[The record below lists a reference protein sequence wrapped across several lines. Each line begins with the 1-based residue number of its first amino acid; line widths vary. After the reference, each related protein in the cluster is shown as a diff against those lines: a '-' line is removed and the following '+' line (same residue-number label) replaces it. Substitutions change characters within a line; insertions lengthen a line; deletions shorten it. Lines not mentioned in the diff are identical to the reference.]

1 MPTFNRPPV
10 PPASSAPVL
19 TGLGQALRWLRER
32 QVRKQY
38 RVASDAGIT
47 KGMLSAYE
55 TGRQR
60 PSLETLDKLLE
71 TLGSDLNDL
80 HNALQIVNGRPELM
94 KGWRDTTPGT
104 GAWDEAWPSYQRP
117 APYQQAQSSRGVPLA
132 DEVHERTGTDPRG
145 HPGAGR
151 PTDYASFPD
160 LAGTA
165 GLENRAAAA
174 AFPPASPRHPL
185 RQPEP
190 PEGWRSSALA
200 AYGPAGGSV
209 AGAAGGAHPAGAY
222 PAGAAGGGNR
232 ELYQVLAGGDFEHG
246 PDHLPLA
253 PLPPEEELALAQMLD
268 GFHNLL
274 RYWHS
279 CLATLAALAAAGG
292 LGGAP
297 APATLPGSA
306 PTAAG
311 ARREQGQPVATAAGA
326 RRDQARPVATA
337 AAVGE
342 TGEPG
347 NAAAAAA
354 AASQG
359 AAREDPGVAP
369 ASLVPPAPPA
379 PPVPD
384 SMRPPGIPRAHDS
397 RAAAPA
403 GDAGGARPDPRPG
416 KAKPGRRDH
425 GDEGR

>member
-94 KGWRDTTPGT
+94 KGWRDATGA
-104 GAWDEAWPSYQRP
+104 GAWDEVWPSYQRP
-117 APYQQAQSSRGVPLA
+117 APHQQVQSSRGVPLV
-132 DEVHERTGTDPRG
+132 DEVHERSGSDPRG
-145 HPGAGR
+145 RPGAAR
-151 PTDYASFPD
+151 PADYASFPD
-160 LAGTA
+160 RAGMA
-165 GLENRAAAA
+165 SLENRAAAA

-185 RQPEP
+185 RQPGP
-190 PEGWRSSALA
+190 PEGARDGAVPAYPGGGVTGDAGGAL
-200 AYGPAGGSV
+200 PAGG
-209 AGAAGGAHPAGAY
+209 AATGI
-222 PAGAAGGGNR
+222 R
-232 ELYQVLAGGDFEHG
+232 ELYQVLGGGDFEHG

-253 PLPPEEELALAQMLD
+253 PLSPEEELALAQMLD

-292 LGGAP
+292 LGRAP
-297 APATLPGSA
+297 GPATSSSLA
-306 PTAAG
+306 PTVAG
-311 ARREQGQPVATAAGA
+311 ARREKAPAATEVAVEETNEPGKEPAA
-326 RRDQARPVATA
+326 DA
-337 AAVGE
+337 AA
-342 TGEPG
+342 T
-347 NAAAAAA
+347 
-354 AASQG
+354 ASQG
-359 AAREDPGVAP
+359 AAREGHDAAP
-369 ASLVPPAPPA
+369 VSLVPPDPPAPPA
-379 PPVPD
+379 PSVPPASD
-384 SMRPPGIPRAHDS
+384 SMRPPGVPRAQGT
-397 RAAAPA
+397 RTAPSA
-403 GDAGGARPDPRPG
+403 GDAQRDPGTRT
-416 KAKPGRRDH
+416 AKPGRRDH
-425 GDEGR
+425 GDERR